1 MDIPISNEVVVAFGR
16 FFHGGRGP
24 SHSELT
30 QVFQSS
36 DCSSLDPYNEVQR
49 TPNKQRRILAVGNAL
64 LQNKEK
70 KKASEFASKLLDA
83 LRIYGA
89 FSHNVEKECV
99 DALCAAFRNLRWELN
114 QEGRLAFIGGIDL
127 ETGGRQ
133 ALDEQLRRLQQNL
146 EDPAVLLGVA
156 KDLIEAIGKF
166 VLEEMERLPQGK
178 LSFRGVLALSF
189 EQLRLRPQ
197 DADTDAPGGKQL
209 REIRQH
215 ANAIAGNIN
224 ELRNLQGTGHGR
236 TLPTGVSA
244 EEARYVIRQA
254 TILAELMLS
263 THDRQMGR
271 A

>member
-1 MDIPISNEVVVAFGR
+1 M
-16 FFHGGRGP
+16 
-24 SHSELT
+24 
-30 QVFQSS
+30 
-36 DCSSLDPYNEVQR
+36 
-49 TPNKQRRILAVGNAL
+49 
-64 LQNKEK
+64 
-70 KKASEFASKLLDA
+70 DA
-83 LRIYGA
+83 LR
-89 FSHNVEKECV
+89 
-99 DALCAAFRNLRWELN
+99 AAFCIFGWELTK
-114 QEGRLAFIGGIDL
+114 EGRLAFIGGIDL

-166 VLEEMERLPQGK
+166 VLEEMARLPQGK
-178 LSFRGVLALSF
+178 LNFLSVLALSF

-197 DADTDAPGGKQL
+197 DTDTDAPGGKQL

-215 ANAIAGNIN
+215 ANAIAGSIN

-254 TILAELMLS
+254 TLLAELMLS

>member
-1 MDIPISNEVVVAFGR
+1 MGIHISNEVVGVFSKFADQNLLFHKHLDQIFMIAGCDRFDTCAESKPKRALTVGR
-16 FFHGGRGP
+16 
-24 SHSELT
+24 
-30 QVFQSS
+30 
-36 DCSSLDPYNEVQR
+36 
-49 TPNKQRRILAVGNAL
+49 AL
-64 LQNKEK
+64 LENRDERI
-70 KKASEFASKLLDA
+70 ARNFVDEFLNVIRTLGFFTRPSGKGDVDA
-83 LRIYGA
+83 LR
-89 FSHNVEKECV
+89 
-99 DALCAAFRNLRWELN
+99 AAFCILGWELN
-114 QEGRLAFIGGIDL
+114 EEGRLAFIGGIDL

-166 VLEEMERLPQGK
+166 VLEEMARLTQGK
-178 LSFRGVLALSF
+178 LNFLNVLALSF

-197 DADTDAPGGKQL
+197 DTDTDAPGGKQL

-215 ANAIAGNIN
+215 ANAIAGSIN

-254 TILAELMLS
+254 TLLAELMLS

>member
-1 MDIPISNEVVVAFGR
+1 MDIPISNEVVGVFSKFADKDLLCHKDLNQIFMIAGCDRFDACPGSKPNRVLTVGR
-16 FFHGGRGP
+16 
-24 SHSELT
+24 
-30 QVFQSS
+30 
-36 DCSSLDPYNEVQR
+36 
-49 TPNKQRRILAVGNAL
+49 AL
-64 LQNKEK
+64 LESQDERIARSFVDQFLSVLRTLGIFTRPSEKEDV
-70 KKASEFASKLLDA
+70 DA
-83 LRIYGA
+83 LRA
-89 FSHNVEKECV
+89 S
-99 DALCAAFRNLRWELN
+99 FRNLGWELTK
-114 QEGRLAFIGGIDL
+114 EGRLTPLGDTDL

-166 VLEEMERLPQGK
+166 VLEERGQLPGGAVDFPK
-178 LSFRGVLALSF
+178 VLGVSLK
-189 EQLRLRPQ
+189 QLQLRPQ
-197 DADTDAPGGKQL
+197 DTDTDAPGGKQL

-215 ANAIAGNIN
+215 ANAIAGSIN

-254 TILAELMLS
+254 TLLAELMLS

>member
-1 MDIPISNEVVVAFGR
+1 MDIPISNEVIGVFSKFAARDALYHTHLSQIFTTANCVCFDTCCGNKPNRVLTVGR
-16 FFHGGRGP
+16 
-24 SHSELT
+24 
-30 QVFQSS
+30 
-36 DCSSLDPYNEVQR
+36 
-49 TPNKQRRILAVGNAL
+49 AL
-64 LQNKEK
+64 LESQDERIARSFVDQFLSVLRTLGIFTRPSEKEDV
-70 KKASEFASKLLDA
+70 DA
-83 LRIYGA
+83 LRA
-89 FSHNVEKECV
+89 S
-99 DALCAAFRNLRWELN
+99 FRNLGWELTK
-114 QEGRLAFIGGIDL
+114 EGRLTPLGDTDL

-166 VLEEMERLPQGK
+166 VLEERGRLLGGAVDFPK
-178 LSFRGVLALSF
+178 VLGVSL
-189 EQLRLRPQ
+189 EQLQLRPQ
-197 DADTDAPGGKQL
+197 DTDTDAPGGKQL